1 MGLLDLLKLGSKYT
15 KYDGQNPDKYQGDTG
30 WETRVEAELAKSKL
44 DLPAAN
50 VYSQGS
56 NYQNQLAKSNLDL
69 DGQTPSKY
77 TDNLPK

>member
-15 KYDGQNPDKYQGDTG
+15 KYDGQSPDKYQGDTG
-30 WETRVEAELAKSKL
+30 WETRVNAELAKSAL
-44 DLPAAN
+44 DPQDSIQYNRLT
-50 VYSQGS
+50 Q
-56 NYQNQLAKSNLDL
+56 YQNQLAQSNLDL